1 MSCIE
6 KISGKTLINGDYING
21 KRAQDAEY
29 VDDVPFCFEFS
40 FRLDTTLGDGSNDF
54 SIPLSTASNPDFV
67 VQWGDGVVETITD
80 SSVASLTHTYSSSGQ
95 YDVIITG
102 SFGVQGFGQG
112 NTTHIEKVTSI
123 LSWGSPFTFLSKLE
137 NFSNVSSIQ
146 ATDYP
151 IGISGLR
158 LFAGCVNLNADLSF
172 WKDNFGVYTGVGE
185 EFGNCFAG
193 CTSFNGSLSGW
204 KVNNSTR
211 QMFSNAT
218 SFNQDLT
225 MWDVSNVY
233 DMNLMFDGATA
244 FDFNNINGWQFR
256 DGCTATNMFDNRYT
270 IGTYTQ
276 AEIAKVA
283 DLWESFDFPTQGE
296 NVDATSFMRG
306 SGGVFTNMI
315 LPKGSFPDADIAI
328 NNLVAK
334 GWTDISPITQPTL
347 KLLLD
352 TSLGGNTVTFP
363 STIGNNRIIDWG
375 DGTWERIVNTAD
387 PSHTYS
393 STGQYTCTMAVG
405 FGSFRF
411 QGQFAPYT
419 GVSQLI
425 EVTDTEGL
433 TSSGSGSSFGGCT
446 NLTFISDE
454 FLSVT
459 TDLSDLVYGCTSF
472 NQDISGWDVS
482 GVTDMNAMF
491 QDATLFNQDISG
503 WQVGGVTDMSSM
515 FRGASA
521 FNQDISGWDVSAANT
536 LGLMF
541 FTATSF
547 DQNLGPWQ
555 FKNSANVTL
564 FLFAT
569 SISNANLANSIIGWN
584 SNPNQGVGV
593 NWDNLTSGKTLSE
606 SATVAVDGYDGAA
619 GKSAYDNII
628 LATGSG
634 GLGWTGNPNITWV
647 A

>member
-1 MSCIE
+1 MSCIK
-6 KISGKTLINGDYING
+6 KISGKTLANADSINARLAADVEN
-21 KRAQDAEY
+21 
-29 VDDVPFCFEFS
+29 VDGVPFCSEFS
-40 FRLDTTLGDGSNDF
+40 FRLDTTLGDASNDF
-54 SIPLSTASNPDFV
+54 SIPLPSTVTPDFV

-102 SFGVQGFGQG
+102 SLAGEFGRG

-123 LSWGSPFTFLSKLE
+123 LSWGSPFTLLSRLQ
-137 NFSNVSSIQ
+137 NFSNLSSIQ

-151 IGISGLR
+151 LNIVGAF
-158 LFAGCVNLNADLSF
+158 LFAGCDSLNADLSF
-172 WKDNFGVYTGVGE
+172 WNDNFAAG
-185 EFGNCFAG
+185 FGGFESCFSG
-193 CTSFNGSLSGW
+193 CTSFNGDVSGW
-204 KVNNSTR
+204 SITDNAQN
-211 QMFSNAT
+211 MFRLCT

-225 MWDVSNVY
+225 MWDVSTVTSTQFMFY
-233 DMNLMFDGATA
+233 DADA
-244 FDFNNINGWQFR
+244 FDFNNINGWQFA
-256 DGCTATNMFDNRYT
+256 DGCDASDMFNNRYG

-276 AEIAKVA
+276 AEIAKFA

-296 NVDATSFMRG
+296 NVNTAVFMTD
-306 SGGVFTNMI
+306 TNQFEQMI
-315 LPKGSFPDADIAI
+315 LPKGSFPDADVAI
-328 NNLVAK
+328 DNLVAK
-334 GWTDISPITQPTL
+334 GWTSAGNITQPTL

-363 STIGNNRIIDWG
+363 STSGNNRIIDWG

-393 STGQYTCTMAVG
+393 STGQYTCTIAVSG
-405 FGSFRF
+405 GSFVF
-411 QGQFAPYT
+411 QAQFAPYT

-425 EVTDTEGL
+425 EVTDTEAL
-433 TSSGSGSSFGGCT
+433 TSSGLGSSFGSCT

-459 TDLSDLVYGCTSF
+459 TSFRDLLRGCISF

-482 GVTDMNAMF
+482 GATNMNSMF
-491 QDATLFNQDISG
+491 YDATSFNQDISG

-515 FRGASA
+515 FFGASA

-536 LGLMF
+536 LGAMF

-547 DQNLGPWQ
+547 DQSLGPWQ
-555 FKNSANVTL
+555 FKNSANATIL
-564 FLFAT
+564 FFAT
-569 SISNANLANSIIGWN
+569 SISNANVANSIIGWN

-593 NWDNLTSGKTLSE
+593 NWQNLTDGKTLSE

-619 GKSAYDNII
+619 GKAAYDNII